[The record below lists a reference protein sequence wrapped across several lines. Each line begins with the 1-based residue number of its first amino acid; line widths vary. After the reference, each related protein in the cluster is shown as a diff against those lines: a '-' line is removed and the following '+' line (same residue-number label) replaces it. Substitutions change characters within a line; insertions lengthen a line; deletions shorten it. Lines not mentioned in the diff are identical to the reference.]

1 MKEYAP
7 AVAAIIAGL
16 FAIISPFITWKLKDA
31 SDERARS
38 ISLRKERREELKRL
52 FGDIFMMFE
61 QAIGHARRN
70 EQFVLSSE
78 QSQINARVRLLA
90 PEKVIGQYFKVAA
103 LLERWSQL
111 HYRATP
117 RQTKIG
123 EYTLT
128 MIEAPDPTAK
138 YKQPAKEALEELG
151 AQLDILIELMRL
163 ELEGIN
169 TE

>member
-1 MKEYAP
+1 MKEFAP

-16 FAIISPFITWKLKDA
+16 FAIISPFVTWRLKNA
-31 SDERARS
+31 SDKRVRS
-38 ISLRKERREELKRL
+38 TSLRKERRDELTRL
-52 FGDIFMMFE
+52 FSDIYTMFE

-70 EQFVLSSE
+70 EQFVLSPE

-90 PEKVIGQYFKVAA
+90 PEKIIAQYFKVAA
-103 LLERWSQL
+103 LLERWSQF

-138 YKQPAKEALEELG
+138 YKEPAKEAHEELQEQVD
-151 AQLDILIELMRL
+151 ALIELMRL
-163 ELEGIN
+163 ELEGSN